1 MKRTKIV
8 CTLGPSS
15 SNEKTLTRLIRAGLN
30 VARLNFSHGT
40 YPEHQRVINLI
51 RKLSKKFDQP
61 ITILQD
67 LQGPRIRLGVLPEK
81 GIVLKTKDIVILT
94 TATKAKYSMPR
105 SGILLRGIKLIK
117 LPVTYNQLHKD
128 IKAGQ
133 VILISDG
140 LIKLKVAKV
149 RGQEIDCF
157 VIDPGTVFSHKGM
170 NFPDTKLGIPT
181 ITAKD
186 KKDLDFGIKSEV
198 DMVALSFV
206 RTADDVLDLKKM
218 IKKLELKYQGKKA
231 LPTQVI
237 VKMEKPEAVKNFNKI
252 LAVTDGVM
260 VARGDLGIE
269 MPASDV
275 PLVQKMMIEKCLL
288 KVKPVIV
295 ATQMLDSMIRNPRPT
310 RAEVSDVAN
319 AVIDHTDAIMLSGET
334 AEGKYPV
341 ESVKTMAQIAVRTE
355 ESKYDDFE
363 FRKIFKEKLHVDD
376 AVSSSA
382 NLLAKDLRVK
392 AILVAS
398 ISGYTGRIVSRYR
411 PELPILVTTNN
422 EKVRRQLNLSW
433 GVVPFILPKC
443 QTIEHLVNQAL
454 VHIKAKKY
462 VKAGDKVIIIAGF
475 PLGKS
480 GNVNWI
486 KIQEIG

>member
-15 SNEKTLTRLIRAGLN
+15 NNEKILTQLIRAGMN

-40 YPEHQRVINLI
+40 YPEHAKVINLI

-67 LQGPRIRLGVLPEK
+67 LQGPRIRLGNLPEK
-81 GIVLKTKDIVILT
+81 GIVLKLNDKVILT
-94 TATKAKYSMPR
+94 TVSKAKYS
-105 SGILLRGIKLIK
+105 IKPIK

-128 IKAGQ
+128 LKAGQ
-133 VILISDG
+133 KILISDG
-140 LIKLKVAKV
+140 LIKLKVEKV
-149 RGQEIDCF
+149 KGQEIECQ
-157 VIDPGTVFSHKGM
+157 VIDAGTVFSHKGM
-170 NFPDTKLGIPT
+170 NFPETILTIPT

-186 KKDLDFGIKSEV
+186 KKDLEFGIKAGV

-206 RTADDVLDLKKM
+206 RTAEDVLSLKKM

-237 VKMEKPEAVKNFNKI
+237 VKMEKPEAVKNFSKI
-252 LAVTDGVM
+252 LEVTDGVM

-269 MPASDV
+269 MPAADV

-288 KVKPVIV
+288 KVKPIIV

-363 FRKIFKEKLHVDD
+363 FRKIFKEKLHIDD
-376 AVSSSA
+376 AISSSA
-382 NLLAKDLRVK
+382 NLLAKDLKVK

-411 PELPILVTTNN
+411 PELPIFVTTNN

-433 GVVPFILPKC
+433 GVIPFVLPKC
-443 QTIEHLVNQAL
+443 KTIEHLVNQAL
-454 VHIKAKKY
+454 VHIKNKKY

-486 KIQEIG
+486 KIQEIS

>member
-8 CTLGPSS
+8 CTIGPASA
-15 SNEKTLTRLIRAGLN
+15 NERVLNQLIRAGMN

-40 YPEHQRVINLI
+40 YADHKKTINLI
-51 RKLSKKFDQP
+51 RKLSNKFDQP

-67 LQGPRIRLGVLPEK
+67 LQGPRIRLGILPEK
-81 GIVLKTKDIVILT
+81 GVQLKLKNKVILT
-94 TATKAKYSMPR
+94 TEPKAKYSISP
-105 SGILLRGIKLIK
+105 IK
-117 LPVTYNQLHKD
+117 LPVTYDRLHLD
-128 IKAGQ
+128 VKAGQ
-133 VILISDG
+133 KILISDG
-140 LIKLKVAKV
+140 LIELKVEKV
-149 RGQEIDCF
+149 KGREMECA
-157 VIDPGTVFSHKGM
+157 VIDGGTVFSHKGM
-170 NFPDTKLGIPT
+170 NFPETKLSIPT

-186 KKDLDFGIKSEV
+186 KMDLEFGIKSGV
-198 DMVALSFV
+198 DMIALSFV
-206 RTADDVLDLKKM
+206 RTAEDVLDLKKL

-231 LPTQVI
+231 LATQVV
-237 VKMEKPEAVKNFNKI
+237 VKIEKREAVRNFNKI
-252 LAVTDGVM
+252 LMATDAVM
-260 VARGDLGIE
+260 VARGDMGIE
-269 MPASDV
+269 MPAADV
-275 PLVQKMMIEKCLL
+275 PLVQKMIIERCLL
-288 KVKPVIV
+288 VAKPVIV

-341 ESVKTMAQIAVRTE
+341 ESVRTMAQIAVRTE

-363 FRKIFKEKLHVDD
+363 FRKIFKEKLHIDD

-382 NLLAKDLRVK
+382 NLLAKDLKVK

-433 GVVPFILPKC
+433 GVIPFVLPKC
-443 QTIEHLVNQAL
+443 QTIEKLVRQAL
-454 VHIKAKKY
+454 VHIKHKKY
-462 VKAGDKVIIIAGF
+462 TKTGDKVIIIAGF

-486 KIQEIG
+486 KIQEIS